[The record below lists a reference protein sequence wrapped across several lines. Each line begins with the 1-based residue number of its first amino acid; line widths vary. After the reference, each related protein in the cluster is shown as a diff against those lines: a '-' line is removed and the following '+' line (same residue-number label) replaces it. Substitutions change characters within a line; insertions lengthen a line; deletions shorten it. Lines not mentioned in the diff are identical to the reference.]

1 MQTNIKNIIQKIFHQ
16 PLRKT
21 LGALVAVLIFF
32 MVIFTAFG
40 FFIFKKYSE
49 NLPDYEQLKN
59 YSPMITTRIYSAD
72 GSLLNEFSKE
82 KRIFVPI
89 KNIPQN
95 LINAFL
101 AAEDSNFYKH
111 SGIDFMAIFRTSIN
125 NLFSMIKGD
134 TSMGGASTITQQVVK
149 NFLLTR
155 ERTFQRKIKEAILA
169 FRISQVF
176 PKDQILELYLNQIY
190 LGSGAYG
197 VVAASQAYFDK
208 SVDELALEEMALL
221 ATLPK
226 APSKL
231 DPRKN
236 IEKAKE
242 RRNWVIQRMIDENFI
257 TEEEGLIAMDKP
269 ISLKPKQ
276 ADEITR
282 ASFFSDSVKKE
293 LSELYGSD
301 SVFENGIVVRT
312 TLDPKLQDIAIKSFE
327 KGIEEYDTKHGYRG
341 SLGKIDSTGNWQENL
356 QKFDQKKIYKETW
369 QKAVVLSLS
378 KDSATIGLENGEIGI
393 IESNSLKSLRKFISI
408 DRISNP
414 LKKISEIFNVGDVIL
429 AEKSG
434 KDGVYNLKQIPEV
447 NGGFVAMDPH
457 TGRVLAMSGGYVD
470 APNQFNR
477 ATQANRQ
484 PGSTMKTFGYIAA
497 LENGMTP
504 ASIIMDEEISLN
516 QGSGLPP
523 YQPSNYSQE
532 FYGPTTL
539 RSGLEQSRNVTTVR
553 MADQVGLDKVVEVV
567 KRFGVNDN
575 PKKIYSLVLGSTETT
590 VMRIATAYS
599 MMVNGGKKITPAMI
613 EKIQDRDGHTIF
625 RRDNRECK
633 KCFIENLDEFAN
645 GEITQTLQMPQL
657 NEDKEEITDSA
668 TAYQITFM
676 LQGVVDRG
684 TAARAKSVGKIL
696 AGKTG
701 TTNNSFDSWFVGFS
715 PDLVLAVYIGFDN
728 PRSLGSE
735 ETGASVAMPVFINF
749 MKDALKDKPSTPF
762 RVPSSVKFV
771 KIDRTTGRH
780 PRVDT
785 PKEKIFFEAFKNDDT
800 VNEAD
805 ENNNSDDNENNPQES
820 DEKFNPLDR
829 DSNRNVIDNKLQEND
844 PKGIY

>member
-1 MQTNIKNIIQKIFHQ
+1 MDKTIKETLNKTVNTTV
-16 PLRKT
+16 RKT
-21 LGALVAVLIFF
+21 LGALVAVTIFF
-32 MVIFTAFG
+32 LVIFTAFG

-111 SGIDFMAIFRTSIN
+111 SGIDFLAIFRTSVN
-125 NLFSMIKGD
+125 NLFSLMRGD

-155 ERTFQRKIKEAILA
+155 ERTLQRKIKEAILA

-208 SVDELALEEMALL
+208 SIDELTLEEMALL

-257 TEEEGLIAMDKP
+257 SEEDGFIAMDKP

-276 ADEITR
+276 ADEVTR

-293 LSELYGSD
+293 LSDLYGSD

-312 TLDPKLQDIAIKSFE
+312 TLDPKLQDVAINAFE
-327 KGIEEYDTKHGYRG
+327 KGIEEYDIKHGYRG
-341 SLGKIDSTGNWQENL
+341 AVGKIDSTGNWQENL
-356 QKFDQKKIYKETW
+356 QKFDTKKIYKETW
-369 QKAVVLSLS
+369 QRAVILSLS
-378 KDSATIGLENGEIGI
+378 KDSATVGIENGEIGI
-393 IESNSLKSLRKFISI
+393 IEFSSLKSTRKYISV
-408 DRISNP
+408 DRIGLSP
-414 LKKISEIFNVGDVIL
+414 KKISDIFSVGDVIL
-429 AEKSG
+429 TQKSL

-457 TGRVLAMSGGYVD
+457 TGRVLAMTGGYVD
-470 APNQFNR
+470 TPNQFNR
-477 ATQANRQ
+477 ATQAMRQ

-497 LENGMTP
+497 IENGLTP

-539 RSGLEQSRNVTTVR
+539 RTGLEQSRNVTTVR
-553 MADQVGLDKVVEVV
+553 LADQVGLDKVVEVV

-590 VMRIATAYS
+590 VMKLATAYA

-613 EKIQDRDGHTIF
+613 EKIQDRDGNTIF
-625 RRDNRECK
+625 RRDNRECR
-633 KCFIENLDEFAN
+633 KCSIENLEEYAN
-645 GEITQTLQMPQL
+645 KEVPALAMPQL
-657 NEDKEEITDSA
+657 NDDKDEITDSA

-684 TAARAKSVGKIL
+684 TAARAKSIGKVL
-696 AGKTG
+696 GGKTG

-715 PDLVLAVYIGFDN
+715 PDLVVAVYIGFDN
-728 PRSLGSE
+728 PRTLGNE

-749 MKDALKDKPSTPF
+749 MKEALKDKPSTPF
-762 RVPSSVKFV
+762 RVPSSIKFV

-780 PRVDT
+780 PTVET
-785 PKEKIFFEAFKNDDT
+785 PKEKIFFEAFKNNDS
-800 VNEAD
+800 VMEAD
-805 ENNNSDDNENNPQES
+805 ENQSSNDNENS
-820 DEKFNPLDR
+820 DTQSNNKIQVNE
-829 DSNRNVIDNKLQEND
+829 DSNQNVINNKLQEND

>member
-1 MQTNIKNIIQKIFHQ
+1 MEKTIKGTLNKTLNST
-16 PLRKT
+16 LRKT
-21 LGALVAVLIFF
+21 IGALVAVTIFF
-32 MVIFTAFG
+32 LVIFTAFG

-111 SGIDFMAIFRTSIN
+111 SGIDFLAIFRTSVN
-125 NLFSMIKGD
+125 NLFSMMRGD

-155 ERTFQRKIKEAILA
+155 ERTLQRKIKEAILA

-208 SVDELALEEMALL
+208 SIDELTLEEMALL

-257 TEEEGLIAMDKP
+257 SEEDGFVAMDKP

-276 ADEITR
+276 ADEVTH

-293 LSELYGSD
+293 LSDLYGSD

-312 TLDPKLQDIAIKSFE
+312 TLDPKLQDVAINSFE

-341 SLGKIDSTGNWQENL
+341 ALGKIDSTGNWQENL
-356 QKFDQKKIYKETW
+356 QKFDTKKIYKETW
-369 QKAVVLSLS
+369 QRAVILSLS
-378 KDSATIGLENGEIGI
+378 KDSATIGIENGEIGI
-393 IESNSLKSLRKFISI
+393 IEFTSLKSTKKFINV
-408 DRISNP
+408 DRVGLSP
-414 LKKISEIFNVGDVIL
+414 KKISDIFSVGDVIL
-429 AEKSG
+429 TQKSL
-434 KDGVYNLKQIPEV
+434 KDGIYNLKQIPEV

-457 TGRVLAMSGGYVD
+457 TGRVLAMTGGYVD
-470 APNQFNR
+470 SPNQFNR
-477 ATQANRQ
+477 ATQAMRQ

-497 LENGMTP
+497 IENGLTP

-539 RSGLEQSRNVTTVR
+539 RTGLEQSRNVTTVR
-553 MADQVGLDKVVEVV
+553 LADQVGLDKVVEVI

-590 VMRIATAYS
+590 VMKIATAYA

-613 EKIQDRDGHTIF
+613 EKIQDRDGNTIF

-633 KCFIENLDEFAN
+633 KCFVENLEEYKDKEVPA
-645 GEITQTLQMPQL
+645 LAMPQL
-657 NEDKEEITDSA
+657 NNDKEEVTDSA

-684 TAARAKSVGKIL
+684 TAARAKSIGKIL
-696 AGKTG
+696 GGKTG

-715 PDLVLAVYIGFDN
+715 PDLVVAVYIGFDN
-728 PRSLGSE
+728 PRTLGNE

-749 MKDALKDKPSTPF
+749 MKEALKDKPSTPF
-762 RVPSSVKFV
+762 RVPSSIKFV
-771 KIDRTTGRH
+771 KIDRTSGRH
-780 PRVDT
+780 PTVET
-785 PKEKIFFEAFKNDDT
+785 PKEKIFFEAFKSNDN
-800 VNEAD
+800 VMEAD
-805 ENNNSDDNENNPQES
+805 ENQNLSDDENYDTESTNKIQVNE
-820 DEKFNPLDR
+820 
-829 DSNRNVIDNKLQEND
+829 DSNQNVINSKLQEND